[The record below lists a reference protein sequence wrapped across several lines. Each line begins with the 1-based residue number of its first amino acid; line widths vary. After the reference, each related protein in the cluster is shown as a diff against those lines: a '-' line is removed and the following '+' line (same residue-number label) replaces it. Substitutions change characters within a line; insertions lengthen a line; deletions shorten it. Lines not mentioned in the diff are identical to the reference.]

1 MSVSV
6 NNNLAR
12 QCKFG

>member
-1 MSVSV
+1 MYVSV